1 MFRTMK
7 QLFAPTNKDL
17 RIRILF
23 TLGALAIFIIG
34 TYIPI
39 PGVQALKQDDNLGF
53 LEMLN
58 TMSGGALKQF
68 SIFALGV
75 MPYITA
81 SIIIQLLQM
90 DIFPYFSE
98 LKDQGPVGRQKL
110 NQITRYMG
118 IIFAFFEGFAFSYA
132 FMNSIKGGH
141 APISDLIYVATIMT
155 AGTAFLLWLGD
166 QVTQKGIGNG
176 ISLII
181 MAGIIAQLPHMFEL
195 AYSQLIVENILNV
208 SSWVGILLF
217 ALLVIVYFLIIIG
230 VIFVELA
237 ERKIP
242 IQYANKSTSV
252 YSNQSF
258 MPIKVDTAGVI
269 PVIFASTLLAIPAT
283 IAGFL
288 AKSGKTGFQDFVNNY
303 LTYTKPVGFL
313 IFVALIFFF
322 AYFYTFIQLKPED
335 LAKNLKENGG
345 FIPGVRPGK
354 DTENYISKVL
364 SKLTIIGGVFLVII
378 AGLPIIFSSFS
389 KLDTKIT
396 IGGTS
401 LLIVVGVALETYK
414 QLEGSLVSRNYK
426 KGYSRR

>member
-1 MFRTMK
+1 MFQTMK

-17 RIRILF
+17 RGRILF
-23 TLGALAIFIIG
+23 TLGALMIFIIG
-34 TYIPI
+34 T
-39 PGVQALKQDDNLGF
+39 GVQVPGTADVTVNLGF
-53 LEMLN
+53 LELINVMG
-58 TMSGGALKQF
+58 GGALKQF

-81 SIIIQLLQM
+81 SIIVQLLQM

-98 LKDQGPVGRQKL
+98 LKDQGPVGRQKI

-118 IIFAFFEGFAFSYA
+118 IIFAFIEGFAFSYV
-132 FMNSIKGGH
+132 FLGSGKSTI
-141 APISDLIYVATIMT
+141 DYLYVATVLT

-181 MAGIIAQLPHMFEL
+181 MAGIIATLPNMFIT
-195 AYSQLIVENILNV
+195 AFKSLIGV
-208 SSWVGILLF
+208 SSIPMWLGILLF
-217 ALLVIVYFLIIIG
+217 ALFVIVYFLIIIG
-230 VIFVELA
+230 VIFVEQA
-237 ERKIP
+237 ERRIP
-242 IQYANKSTSV
+242 IQYANKTTSV

-258 MPIKVDTAGVI
+258 MPIKVNTAGVI
-269 PVIFASTLLAIPAT
+269 PVIFASSLLAIPAT
-283 IAGFL
+283 IAQFIKKEGF
-288 AKSGKTGFQDFVNNY
+288 TNFVNNY
-303 LTYTKPVGFL
+303 LTYTKPMGFI
-313 IFVALIFFF
+313 IFVVLIFFF

-354 DTENYISKVL
+354 DTEDYISKIL

-378 AGLPIIFSSFS
+378 AGLPILFSNLS
-389 KLDTKIT
+389 KLPATVT

>member
-1 MFRTMK
+1 MFQTMK

-17 RIRILF
+17 RLRILF
-23 TLGALAIFIIG
+23 TLGALMIFVIG
-34 TYIPI
+34 T
-39 PGVQALKQDDNLGF
+39 GVQVPGTADVTVNLGF
-53 LEMLN
+53 LELINVMG
-58 TMSGGALKQF
+58 GGALKQF
-68 SIFALGV
+68 SIFGLGV

-81 SIIIQLLQM
+81 SIIVQLLQM

-98 LKDQGPVGRQKL
+98 LKDEGPVGRQKL

-118 IIFAFFEGFAFSYA
+118 IIFAFIEGFAFAYA
-132 FMNSIKGGH
+132 FLGSGKTTIDYM
-141 APISDLIYVATIMT
+141 YVATILT

-181 MAGIIAQLPHMFEL
+181 LAGIVATMPSMFITAFKEL
-195 AYSQLIVENILNV
+195 ITKGEFALWL
-208 SSWVGILLF
+208 GILLF
-217 ALLVIVYFLIIIG
+217 ALFVIVYFLIIVG

-242 IQYANKSTSV
+242 IQYANKSTSA
-252 YSNQSF
+252 YGNQSF
-258 MPIKVDTAGVI
+258 MPIKVNTAGVM
-269 PVIFASTLLAIPAT
+269 PVIFASSLLAIPAT
-283 IAGFL
+283 IAQLVKNEKFIN
-288 AKSGKTGFQDFVNNY
+288 FVNNY
-303 LTYTKPVGFL
+303 LTYTKPVGFI

-322 AYFYTFIQLKPED
+322 AYFYTYIQLKPED

-354 DTENYISKVL
+354 DTEKYISNVL
-364 SKLTIIGGVFLVII
+364 SKLTVIGGVFLVII
-378 AGLPIIFSSFS
+378 AGLPIIFSSLS
-389 KLDTKIT
+389 GLSSTVT

>member
-1 MFRTMK
+1 MFQTIK

-17 RIRILF
+17 RLRILF
-23 TLGALAIFIIG
+23 TLGALMIFVIG
-34 TYIPI
+34 T
-39 PGVQALKQDDNLGF
+39 GVQVPGTADVTVNLGF
-53 LEMLN
+53 LELINVMG
-58 TMSGGALKQF
+58 GGALKQF
-68 SIFALGV
+68 SIFGLGV

-81 SIIIQLLQM
+81 SIIVQLLQM

-98 LKDQGPVGRQKL
+98 LKDEGPVGRQKL

-118 IIFAFFEGFAFSYA
+118 IIFAFIEGFAFAYA
-132 FMNSIKGGH
+132 FLGSGKTTM
-141 APISDLIYVATIMT
+141 DYMYVATILT

-181 MAGIIAQLPHMFEL
+181 LAGIVATMPSMFITAFKEL
-195 AYSQLIVENILNV
+195 ITKGEFALWL
-208 SSWVGILLF
+208 GILLF
-217 ALLVIVYFLIIIG
+217 VLFVIVYFLIIVG

-242 IQYANKSTSV
+242 IQYANKSTSA
-252 YSNQSF
+252 YGNQSF
-258 MPIKVDTAGVI
+258 MPIKVNTAGVM

-283 IAGFL
+283 IAQLVKNEKFIN
-288 AKSGKTGFQDFVNNY
+288 FVNNY
-303 LTYTKPVGFL
+303 LTYTKPVGFI

-322 AYFYTFIQLKPED
+322 AYFYTYIQLKPED

-354 DTENYISKVL
+354 DTEKYISNVL

-378 AGLPIIFSSFS
+378 AGLPIIFSSLS
-389 KLDTKIT
+389 GLSSAVT